1 MCGIAGFLSNQ
12 FSKDDLIKMTSA
24 IQHRGPDAQGHFF
37 DDNLNIGLGH
47 RRLSIIDLSATA
59 NQPMTSH
66 CGRYIMV
73 FNGEIYNYK
82 EIAAELN
89 ISLNTN
95 SDTEVI
101 LEAFSKWGVSFLDR
115 LNGMFAIVIYD
126 QQKKDL
132 YLFRDRLGIKPLF
145 YHWNAN
151 EFIFGSELK
160 SIKASGIQLKINKG
174 IIPSFLHLGYIPQNH
189 TIYYNT
195 YKLPAGSYAILRG
208 SHFKIHSFWEPGNC
222 IEKDTISNYNVAK
235 NKLNQ
240 ELNLA
245 IEKRLISDVPLGTF
259 LSGGIDSSLISA
271 IAAKQSSTK
280 LNTFSIGF
288 KDAKHNESGYAAKVA
303 NHLKTSHH
311 EFLLTKDDALGEL
324 EQIMDNFDQPFADS
338 SALPTYLV
346 SKMAEKHVSVCLS
359 GDGGDELFMGYG
371 SYSWA
376 KRLSNPLIWSLR
388 KPISNLLSFSPN
400 PIHNR
405 ASWLF
410 KGSKQNTKSH
420 IFSQEQYLFSEQEIS
435 TILKSSNSSHIDS
448 LNKEPS
454 LIRVLSARE
463 NQVFYDLNNY
473 LKDDLLV
480 KVDVSSMAN
489 SLEVRVPLLDH
500 NVVSLA
506 LNINEKF
513 KVHPNGTQKHI
524 LKEVLFDYVPK
535 QYFDRPKWGFS
546 IPLQN
551 WLQNELHYL
560 IDKYLNTAT
569 LTELDIYNVT
579 EIKMIVKRFEK
590 GETILYNKIWSLIML
605 NRYLLQN

>member
-24 IQHRGPDAQGHFF
+24 IKHRGPDAQGHFF

-160 SIKASGIQLKINKG
+160 SIKASGIQLKINKE
-174 IIPSFLHLGYIPQNH
+174 IIPSYLHLGYIPQNH
-189 TIYYNT
+189 TIYQNT
-195 YKLPAGSYAILRG
+195 FKLPAGSYGIIKNKE
-208 SHFKIHSFWEPGNC
+208 FNVHSFWSPENC
-222 IEKDTISNYNVAK
+222 IEKEPIANYQAAK
-235 NKLNQ
+235 KKLNN
-240 ELNLA
+240 ELKLA
-245 IEKRLISDVPLGTF
+245 VEKRLISDVPLGTF
-259 LSGGIDSSLISA
+259 LSGGIDSSLVSA
-271 IAAKQSSTK
+271 IASKQSNTK

-288 KDAKHNESGYAAKVA
+288 KDAQHNESKYATRVAK
-303 NHLKTSHH
+303 HLNTNHH
-311 EFLLTKDDALGEL
+311 EFILTQDDALGEL

-346 SKMAEKHVSVCLS
+346 SKMAKKHVSVCLS

-371 SYSWA
+371 SYNWA
-376 KRLSNPLIWSLR
+376 KRLSNPLLWSLR
-388 KPISNLLSFSPN
+388 KPISKLLCFSPN
-400 PIHNR
+400 PIHKR

-435 TILKSSNSSHIDS
+435 TILKSSNSLNIDS

-454 LIRVLSARE
+454 INRVFTASE
-463 NQVFYDLNNY
+463 NQAFFDLSNY

-480 KVDVSSMAN
+480 KVDMASMQN

-513 KVHPNGTQKHI
+513 KAHPNGTQKHI
-524 LKEVLFDYVPK
+524 LKEVLYDYVPK
-535 QYFDRPKWGFS
+535 EYFDRPKWGFS

-560 IDKYLNTAT
+560 IDKYLNTNI
-569 LTELDIYNVT
+569 LKELDIYNVT
-579 EIKMIVKRFEK
+579 EIRMIVKRFEK
-590 GETILYNKIWSLIML
+590 GETILYNKIWSLIIL
-605 NRYLLQN
+605 NRFLLRG

>member
-1 MCGIAGFLSNQ
+1 MCGITGFLSPNMGKVHL
-12 FSKDDLIKMTSA
+12 SKMTDA
-24 IQHRGPDAQGHFF
+24 LAHRGPDAFGLFHKPE
-37 DDNLNIGLGH
+37 LHIGLGH
-47 RRLSIIDLSATA
+47 RRLSILDLSTKA

-66 CGRYIMV
+66 CNRYAIV
-73 FNGEIYNYK
+73 FNGEIYNYHQ
-82 EIAAELN
+82 IASELQSAL
-89 ISLNTN
+89 ITN

-101 LEAFSKWGVSFLDR
+101 LEAFCKWGADFVNK
-115 LNGMFAIVIYD
+115 LNGMFAISIFD
-126 QQKKDL
+126 TQTKSL
-132 YLFRDRLGIKPLF
+132 YLFRDRLGIKPLYYYRDETNF
-145 YHWNAN
+145 L
-151 EFIFGSELK
+151 FGSELK

-174 IIPSFLHLGYIPQNH
+174 IITPYLHLGYIPQNH
-189 TIYYNT
+189 TIYYDT

-208 SHFKIHSFWEPGNC
+208 NHFKVHSFWEPENC
-222 IEKDTISNYNVAK
+222 IEKDTIWNYNVAK
-235 NKLNQ
+235 KTLNQ

-259 LSGGIDSSLISA
+259 LSGGIDSSLVSA

-338 SALPTYLV
+338 SALPAYLV
-346 SKMAEKHVSVCLS
+346 SKMAKKHVSVCLS

-371 SYSWA
+371 SYNWA
-376 KRLSNPLIWSLR
+376 KRLSNPLIWSLK
-388 KPISNLLSFSPN
+388 KPISNLLGISPN

-420 IFSQEQYLFSEQEIS
+420 VFSQEQYLFSEQEIS

-448 LNKEPS
+448 LNKESS

-463 NQVFYDLNNY
+463 NQAFFDLNNY

-480 KVDVSSMAN
+480 KVDVASMQN

-506 LNINEKF
+506 LNISEKF
-513 KVHPNGTQKHI
+513 KAQPNGTKKHI
-524 LKEVLFDYVPK
+524 LKEVLYDYVPK

-579 EIKMIVKRFEK
+579 KIKMLVKRFEN